1 MNIIRWKTLLVS
13 LGFMGFFVLFVCF
26 FKKEGGCLFV
36 FLFEKSSSK
45 AITANIGHKTPRQ
58 ALVTERKKIIVRQIL
73 EK

>member
-1 MNIIRWKTLLVS
+1 M
-13 LGFMGFFVLFVCF
+13 
-26 FKKEGGCLFV
+26 FV